1 MSGCDRFE
9 REGLAL
15 LERDLPLDEHFEN
28 CPDCIAARE
37 TYARLRGMLNDSAPL
52 ETPREGWE
60 ARVRS
65 TIVGEEAAR
74 IARAD
79 TAVEGLSQRAVAG
92 QRRTAMSTDRQPGG
106 RKRIRWLAAAAA
118 IIAAA
123 FLLPPGFRM
132 LFQPTAEDP
141 QLTFKIERGDRP
153 SRRGEVPHPGDRLI
167 LQADTGAASHAE
179 LRVYRDDTELIL
191 RCSDSP
197 PCVLRGTRLSATLV
211 LEQLGIFQP
220 LLITSEQPIPPPA
233 GTLDEDAAAVLSRD
247 GRFVLS
253 EEIRVR

>member
-1 MSGCDRFE
+1 MNGCDRFE

-37 TYARLRGMLNDSAPL
+37 TYSRLRGMLDDSAPL

-60 ARVRS
+60 ERVRS
-65 TIVGEEAAR
+65 RMA
-74 IARAD
+74 
-79 TAVEGLSQRAVAG
+79 
-92 QRRTAMSTDRQPGG
+92 QPERGG
-106 RKRIRWLAAAAA
+106 RKRIRWVAVAAA

-123 FLLPPGFRM
+123 FLVPWM
-132 LFQPTAEDP
+132 FQPNGEAP
-141 QLTFKIERGDRP
+141 RLTFEIERGDRP
-153 SRRGEVPHPGDRLI
+153 ARRGEVLHPGDRLI

-179 LRVYRDDTELIL
+179 LRVYHDDTELIL

-220 LLITSEQPIPPPA
+220 VLITSEQPIPPPA
-233 GTLDEDAAAVLSRD
+233 GTLDEDAAAVLSQG
-247 GRFVLS
+247 GRVVLL
-253 EEIRVR
+253 EEQIRVR

>member
-37 TYARLRGMLNDSAPL
+37 TYARLRGMLDKSALL

-60 ARVRS
+60 ERVRS
-65 TIVGEEAAR
+65 R
-74 IARAD
+74 IA
-79 TAVEGLSQRAVAG
+79 
-92 QRRTAMSTDRQPGG
+92 QPELGG
-106 RKRIRWLAAAAA
+106 RKWIWWLAPAAAV
-118 IIAAA
+118 IAAA
-123 FLLPPGFRM
+123 FLVPW

-141 QLTFKIERGDRP
+141 RLTFEIARGDRP
-153 SRRGEVPHPGDRLI
+153 ARRGAAPHPGDRLI
-167 LQADTGAASHAE
+167 LQADTGAPSHAE

-220 LLITSEQPIPPPA
+220 VLFTSEQPIPPPA
-233 GTLDEDAAAVLSRD
+233 GTFDEDAAAVLSRG
-247 GRFVLS
+247 GRVVLS

>member
-28 CPDCIAARE
+28 CPDCLAARE
-37 TYARLRGMLNDSAPL
+37 TYARLRGMLDDSAPL

-65 TIVGEEAAR
+65 TIAQPE
-74 IARAD
+74 
-79 TAVEGLSQRAVAG
+79 
-92 QRRTAMSTDRQPGG
+92 PGG

-197 PCVLRGTRLSATLV
+197 PCVLRGTQLSATLA
-211 LEQLGIFQP
+211 LEQLGSFQP